1 MPEIA
6 VVGFIGAIVVFICV
20 NIYMYW
26 THRNF
31 RSGKIFILQSNLFLV
46 NQYWSVEKSNIV
58 PVLPGDS
65 LKELRK
71 IDYKQS
77 IRSFFIFGTF
87 LIFLS
92 WFGLVFFVIYLLSI
106 HKFAKSRLEV
116 KLFASELVRIVFK
129 DKGSVEQIL
138 SQIIL

>member
-6 VVGFIGAIVVFICV
+6 IAGFVGAIVVFICV

-31 RSGKIFILQSNLFLV
+31 RSGKIFILQNNLFLADK
-46 NQYWSVEKSNIV
+46 YWSLEKSNII
-58 PVLPGDS
+58 PVMPGES
-65 LKELRK
+65 LKALRK
-71 IDYKQS
+71 VDYRQAM
-77 IRSFFIFGTF
+77 RSFFIFGTF

-92 WFGLVFFVIYLLSI
+92 WFGLIFFIIYLFSV
-106 HKFAKSRLEV
+106 HKLAKSRLEV
-116 KLFASELVRIVFK
+116 KLFASELVSNVFK
-129 DKGSVEQIL
+129 ERESVDQIL

>member
-6 VVGFIGAIVVFICV
+6 IAGFAGAIVVFICV

-31 RSGKIFILQSNLFLV
+31 RSGKIFILQNNLFLADK
-46 NQYWSVEKSNIV
+46 YWSVEKSNIV
-58 PVLPGDS
+58 PVMSGES
-65 LKELRK
+65 LKDLRK
-71 IDYKQS
+71 KDYKMS
-77 IRSFFIFGTF
+77 IRSF

-92 WFGLVFFVIYLLSI
+92 WFGLIFFVIYLVSV

-116 KLFASELVRIVFK
+116 KLFASDLVRKIFK
-129 DKGSVEQIL
+129 DKAPVEQIL
-138 SQIIL
+138 YQIIL